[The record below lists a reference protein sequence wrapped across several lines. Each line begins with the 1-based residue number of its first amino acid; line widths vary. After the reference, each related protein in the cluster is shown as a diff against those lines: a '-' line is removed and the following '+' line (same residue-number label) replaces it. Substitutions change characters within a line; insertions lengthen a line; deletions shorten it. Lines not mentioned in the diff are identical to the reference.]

1 MVVFHGCFSW
11 LFFMVVFFVDLSF
24 VYLSLFDHFF
34 FQDLLCGT
42 DGAHLRM
49 QRRRLKHG
57 SQPRPAPDVQS
68 LVGQSSFERSVE
80 FHHVG
85 HDQPH
90 ATPQTCVVLDGIEHQ
105 RRHALQHRWPQDA
118 TGRGTERPVRSFLFL
133 GVLHGSDRHDKF
145 IFLTDSYF
153 FLTMNFFFLF
163 ISCFLTGWCGPT
175 WSNTPA
181 STVGCILRSTWGRCK
196 KSHHH

>member
-1 MVVFHGCFSW
+1 LKFVFFETMVVFHGCFSW
-11 LFFMVVFFVDLSF
+11 LFFMVVFFVDLSFVDLSF

-118 TGRGTERPVRSFLFL
+118 TGRGTERPVRFGYNMYL
-133 GVLHGSDRHDKF
+133 GVLRGSVTWECYMGVID
-145 IFLTDSYF
+145 TTNSF
-153 FLTMNFFFLF
+153 F
-163 ISCFLTGWCGPT
+163 
-175 WSNTPA
+175 
-181 STVGCILRSTWGRCK
+181 
-196 KSHHH
+196 